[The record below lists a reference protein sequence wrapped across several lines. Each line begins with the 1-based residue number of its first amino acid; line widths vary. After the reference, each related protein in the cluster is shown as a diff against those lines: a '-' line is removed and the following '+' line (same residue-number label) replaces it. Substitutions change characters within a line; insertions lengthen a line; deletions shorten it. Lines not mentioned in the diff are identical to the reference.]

1 MKLNRRTCWA
11 TLIILIFPLFV
22 LAQVPD
28 SLRTDWHHSGLDS
41 NVVPPTA
48 LIDVLSFGVIPD
60 DGMDDRP
67 ALVTALSNL
76 PQGGAVIL
84 FPAGTYHFS
93 NTIQVPSN
101 CIIRGSGSDSTFF
114 IFNMNNAV
122 ANSFQISGTA
132 QNNWLNVTDGLQR
145 GSSTLV
151 VPGASTLFQPGNK
164 IELEQDNGS
173 WDTNPAVWAA
183 GSVGHVSTV
192 MAVSGDTITM
202 AEGLRM
208 DFDLTLNP
216 KVRKINCVQNAGLEC
231 FYMTRTDSA
240 APSINY
246 GVYFSKAF
254 NCWVKGVE
262 SFKSVGAHV
271 YAETCAHL
279 EVNGSYFHESYLY
292 DGASTHGY
300 GVIISSHAV
309 LCRIENNVF
318 RKLRHA
324 MMVKQGANGNV
335 FGYNYSTQ
343 PYRSEF
349 PNDFGGDISLHGHFP
364 FANLFEGN
372 ICKNAAIDQAW
383 GPNGPYNALF
393 RNRIELYG
401 LTISSGTVQS
411 NRQTLAG
418 NDITSTAFFQGQYSL
433 NGSGHFQYGNRVQ
446 GNTTPAGTG
455 NLYDSSLYLT
465 AAPSY
470 WIGNMPWPSIGLPYA
485 LQPNLLPA
493 ANRFLSGL
501 APATCGQNPVTTGL
515 APSIKTER
523 GLNAHWSEN
532 QLIILWDQPVRGKCA
547 VHLYQSNGEKVLSNE
562 TFVEKGPVRLP
573 LDAAGIITGIYL
585 LVVESQGKLVSTKV
599 HIPSGN

>member
-1 MKLNRRTCWA
+1 MKKFQAALLTGLL
-11 TLIILIFPLFV
+11 TVILTSQIQ
-22 LAQVPD
+22 AQVPD
-28 SLRTDWHHSGLDS
+28 SLLSDWHRSGLDS
-41 NVVPPTA
+41 NAVFPTSTV
-48 LIDVLSFGVIPD
+48 DVLSFGLIPD
-60 DGMDDRP
+60 DGLDDRP
-67 ALVTALSNL
+67 ALLSALANL
-76 PQGGAVIL
+76 PAGGAILL

-101 CIIRGSGSDSTFF
+101 CIIRGSGSDSTLF

-132 QNNWLNVTDGLQR
+132 QNNWLNVTAGLER
-145 GSSTLV
+145 GSTTLI
-151 VPGASTLFQPGNK
+151 VPGASTLFQAGNR
-164 IELEQDNGS
+164 IELEQDNGA

-192 MAVSGDTITM
+192 TAVSGDTVSM

-208 DFDLTLNP
+208 DFDSTLNP

-231 FYMTRTDSA
+231 FRMTRIDSLA
-240 APSINY
+240 ASINY

-254 NCWVKGVE
+254 NCRVKGVE

-271 YAETCAHL
+271 YAETSAHL
-279 EVNGSYFHESYLY
+279 EVNGCYFHESYLY

-309 LCRIENNVF
+309 LCRVENNVF

-335 FGYNYSTQ
+335 FGYNYSIQ
-343 PYRSEF
+343 PFRSEF
-349 PNDFGGDISLHGHFP
+349 PSDFGGDISLHGHFP

-383 GPNGPYNALF
+383 GPNGPYNAIF

-411 NRQTLAG
+411 NRQTLVG

-433 NGSGHFQYGNRVQ
+433 NGTGHFQFGNRVQ
-446 GNTTPAGTG
+446 GNTTPSGTG
-455 NLYDSSLYLT
+455 NLSDSSLYLSEP
-465 AAPSY
+465 PSF
-470 WIGNMPWPSIGLPYA
+470 WTGSMPWPSTGLPYP
-485 LQPNLLPA
+485 LQPNLVPA
-493 ANRFLSGL
+493 ASRYLSGL
-501 APATCGQNPVTTGL
+501 PPATCNEAPVSTGL
-515 APSIKTER
+515 PSTAVSDGGIKIRWEDQR
-523 GLNAHWSEN
+523 LNLNWHQSQAGRCSIS
-532 QLIILWDQPVRGKCA
+532 LYTSTGKR
-547 VHLYQSNGEKVLSNE
+547 VLSDN
-562 TFVEKGPVRLP
+562 TFTNQGPAAHQ
-573 LDAAGIITGIYL
+573 LDLSGVTQGIYL
-585 LVVESQGKLVSTKV
+585 LVIETPSQRLSVRLSK
-599 HIPSGN
+599 I